1 MTPEVSLTGP
11 ELQDLVDLL
20 PELLRTNAGHQ
31 VMFNLRVVV
40 KGTERPPD
48 EIVRAVSELLANV
61 KDNFEVL

>member
-1 MTPEVSLTGP
+1 MTGP